1 MLLWAPL
8 GDIFVHIFGSLIRF
22 SGILWRF
29 SEILPRFSRIFT
41 KSKLLGVRLHPLH
54 PRLLHQWLNLLQ
66 GCNQLIFSGVGC
78 NLLHLTTTE
87 HVLEKIGCPVAT
99 LWLRAGLFVYL
110 NTIKWIIPRFTP
122 KKSQKTRLQ
131 SLFCICADVIYKNGH
146 SVWRLYQ
153 TSVWLVYCKK
163 AQCHTY
169 VKILWKCIL

>member
-8 GDIFVHIFGSLIRF
+8 GDIFVHIFGSLI
-22 SGILWRF
+22 RF

-66 GCNQLIFSGVGC
+66 GRNQLIFSGVGC

-110 NTIKWIIPRFTP
+110 NTIKWIIPPFTP
-122 KKSQKTRLQ
+122 KRVRNRSYNHCFAFAQTLFTRMATVCGGYTRPA
-131 SLFCICADVIYKNGH
+131 FG
-146 SVWRLYQ
+146 
-153 TSVWLVYCKK
+153 
-163 AQCHTY
+163 
-169 VKILWKCIL
+169 